1 MNVLVPFRPTG
12 KTRLAGVLSAGAR
25 GRVAARMRDH
35 VLSVCAQAEMTPA
48 LLEAPGL
55 VEAVSE
61 GLTACVGP
69 TLVLMAD
76 LPLLTAEDL
85 RALPRGRLAVAADRR
100 GVGVNAVML
109 PEPDALPVLLGGG
122 ASLARH
128 LAAVPDAAVIR
139 RPGLAFDLD
148 EVQDWTDLCALDPGW
163 LSLR

>member
-1 MNVLVPFRPTG
+1 
-12 KTRLAGVLSAGAR
+12 VLSEGAR

-35 VLSVCAQAEMTPA
+35 VLSVCAQAELTPA
-48 LLEAPGL
+48 LLETPGL
-55 VEAVSE
+55 VRAVSQ
-61 GLTACVGP
+61 GLATCVGP

-85 RALPRGRLAVAADRR
+85 RALPTGRIAVAADRR

-109 PEPDALPVLLGGG
+109 PRPDALPVLLGGG
-122 ASLARH
+122 ASLDRH
-128 LAAVPDAAVIR
+128 LDAFPGAAVIR

-148 EVQDWTDLCALDPGW
+148 EVQDWTDLCDLDPGW

>member
-1 MNVLVPFRPTG
+1 MNVLVPFRATG
-12 KTRLAGVLSAGAR
+12 KTRLSGVLSEGAR

-35 VLSVCAQAEMTPA
+35 VLSVCAQAEMKPA

-55 VEAVSE
+55 VEAVAE
-61 GLTACVGP
+61 GLAACVGP

-76 LPLLTAEDL
+76 LPLLKPDDL
-85 RALPRGRLAVAADRR
+85 RALPTERLALAPDRR

-109 PEPDALPVLLGGG
+109 PDPGALPVLLGGG
-122 ASLARH
+122 ASLDRH
-128 LAAVPDAAVIR
+128 LGAAPGATVVH

-148 EVQDWTDLCALDPGW
+148 EVQDWTDLCALEPGW